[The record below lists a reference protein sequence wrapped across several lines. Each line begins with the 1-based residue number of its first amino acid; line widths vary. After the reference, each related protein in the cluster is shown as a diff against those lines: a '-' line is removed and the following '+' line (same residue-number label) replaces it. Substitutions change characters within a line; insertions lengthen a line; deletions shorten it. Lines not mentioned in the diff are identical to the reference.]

1 MTTAAP
7 PVATG
12 PAAADTAIS
21 TIRSSRRPS
30 SPFSSVRSTNV
41 DADPP
46 STPSTAAPQRPG
58 SPTARGAPSAAGAT
72 VPFGQSPLDDKAFD
86 PVSYVNQL
94 FPNEASLASMDAVT
108 AKLGRRLRAM
118 DDAIAA
124 NLRSTSTG
132 TAGASSEV
140 AAVTRAMQQLCGHI
154 VTIKDKSR
162 DAERVVV
169 GMTRDIKS
177 LDAAKRN
184 VTVAIAVTRRLAML
198 TAAVKQLRAH
208 AAQREYTQI
217 SPMLQAINQL
227 ELHFRSYRN
236 VPKVA
241 ALLSSLRVVQAD
253 LQKQIL
259 DLLDSSFT
267 SQAQLQPGVNVEM
280 LGQAAFV
287 MDSLDDNARQQLQ
300 NWYCSLV
307 LREYRTIFNGKDEL
321 SNLDNV
327 PRRFAWLKRYLKVYD
342 DDHARL
348 FPAHWAMDHRVA
360 TQFADET
367 RAGMALAA
375 AGAPSKPLLKTV
387 KAAVDMEQYLA
398 QRHAEQPPVSLASAI
413 EPFLGVYLDAEEKR
427 VAEALGKAMARG
439 LAPDEG
445 NPAVLASATDLF
457 LLYKELLAT
466 VAKLSRGKLV
476 VDTAAL
482 MAKYLDRYA
491 ESLDAYVREEARGG
505 AAAAARLGGVMVNST
520 AAAVSAVAA
529 MAGSGASAG
538 SGGVAGPG
546 GAAGNA
552 TATVGTD
559 AGGASSGGIRK
570 DEWLGICRVLNT
582 AQYCATITGQLQ
594 DKLIEKTV
602 PPFQAQISLA
612 RQAEAFKATTMA
624 AVKCLVRT
632 LVDGPATD
640 AAWTAMGRIAWGSL
654 AMAGDRSE
662 YVANIIR
669 VLQEVVP
676 VVFSGIA
683 EQAMFKSFCDKVA
696 EAMPNKFYSVML
708 KSKPVSEIG
717 AEQLLMD
724 AHVLRD
730 ACLKIPAWGDAD
742 AAPSSVFTKVLTKGF
757 AKLDSL
763 LKVLLTPGSAP
774 PDALVTAFLSVYA
787 PRDRTRANLTIVLD
801 VRGTRR
807 NDAAVALDMLA
818 TRLAAETAA
827 AAGDAG
833 DTGAG
838 SGTTSPP
845 LGGAAATAPRKIW
858 HFHRASG

>member
-7 PVATG
+7 SAAPG
-12 PAAADTAIS
+12 PAAADIAIS

-30 SPFSSVRSTNV
+30 SPFPSLRATNV

-46 STPSTAAPQRPG
+46 ATSSTAAPQRPG
-58 SPTARGAPSAAGAT
+58 SPAARAT

-184 VTVAIAVTRRLAML
+184 VTVAITVTRRLAML

-208 AAQREYTQI
+208 AAQKEYTQI

-227 ELHFRSYRN
+227 QLHFRSYRN

-241 ALLSSLRVVQAD
+241 SLLSSLRVVQAD

-259 DLLDSSFT
+259 DLFDSSFT
-267 SQAQLQPGVNVEM
+267 SQAQLQPGVDVEM

-287 MDSLDDNARQQLQ
+287 TDALDDNARQQLQ

-398 QRHAEQPPVSLASAI
+398 QRHAEQPPVSLAAAI

-427 VAEALGKAMARG
+427 VAEALGNAMARG

-476 VDTAAL
+476 VDAAAL

-491 ESLDAYVREEARGG
+491 EALDAYVREEARGG

-529 MAGSGASAG
+529 MAGSGAG
-538 SGGVAGPG
+538 TSGGTVGASGTAGTV
-546 GAAGNA
+546 
-552 TATVGTD
+552 TATGGTD
-559 AGGASSGGIRK
+559 AGGASSGGIKK

-602 PPFQAQISLA
+602 PPFQGQISLA
-612 RQAEAFKATTMA
+612 RQAEAFKATAMA

-640 AAWTAMGRIAWGSL
+640 AAWTAMSRIAWGSL
-654 AMAGDRSE
+654 AMAGDRSD
-662 YVANIIR
+662 YVAHIIR

-696 EAMPNKFYSVML
+696 EAMPNKFYGVML
-708 KSKPVSEIG
+708 KSKPVSEVG

-787 PRDRTRANLTIVLD
+787 PRDRTRANLAIVLD
-801 VRGTRR
+801 VRGARR
-807 NDAAVALDMLA
+807 NDAAAALDLLA

-827 AAGDAG
+827 ANAGDAG
-833 DTGAG
+833 DAGVG
-838 SGTTSPP
+838 SGAASPP